1 MARFMRLCCCAAGE
15 TLSRAVKCARDQ
27 AQRIFDE
34 PRDLVLDALNP
45 PEWEP
50 ACKRG
55 KGTGHDYSKE
65 LMAHVARC
73 KPSLYPHTTWHSS
86 EQDGGVFHPGPDLEE
101 RDRMP
106 LQQCEVA

>member
-1 MARFMRLCCCAAGE
+1 MRSCRCAAEE
-15 TLSRAVKCARDQ
+15 TLSRAVKCACDQ
-27 AQRIFDE
+27 AQRILDE

-50 ACKRG
+50 ARKRG

-73 KPSLYPHTTWHSS
+73 KPPLYPHTTWHSS
-86 EQDGGVFHPGPDLEE
+86 EQDGGVFHPAPDLDG
-101 RDRMP
+101 RDCRP
-106 LQQCEVA
+106 LQQSEAV